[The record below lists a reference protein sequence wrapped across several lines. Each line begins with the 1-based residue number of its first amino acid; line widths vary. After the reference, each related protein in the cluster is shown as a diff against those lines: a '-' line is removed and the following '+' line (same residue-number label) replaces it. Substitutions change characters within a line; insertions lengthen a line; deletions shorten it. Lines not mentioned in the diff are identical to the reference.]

1 MKKPTACFYKKERT
15 SEKYSFFYDKIIL
28 YNERNQVKYETT
40 VIY

>member
-1 MKKPTACFYKKERT
+1 MYRDIKNFTEQGVAQHGKSTDQF
-15 SEKYSFFYDKIIL
+15 L